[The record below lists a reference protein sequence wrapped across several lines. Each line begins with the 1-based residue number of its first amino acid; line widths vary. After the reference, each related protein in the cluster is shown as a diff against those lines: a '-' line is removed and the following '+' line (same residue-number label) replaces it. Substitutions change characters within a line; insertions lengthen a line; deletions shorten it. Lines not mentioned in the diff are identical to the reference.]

1 MTEFPRVGLFS
12 KGYDCEQVDAFFE
25 DARRAYEGAVP
36 PEQFS
41 AEQVRLA
48 TFELK
53 SRGYNI
59 EAVDGAMNRLE
70 AAFVNRDRAD
80 SVAAEGEAAWY
91 DRVADRATTL
101 YPRLQRPRGERF
113 SHPTSGRG
121 YACEEVDDLLDRLA
135 AYFDE
140 AGAGS
145 SARTSAAPSPT
156 SSSCCAAHS
165 RSRSSPL
172 NTPIKR
178 SISASTW
185 SMLKPRNLTENS
197 ISSAF

>member
-25 DARRAYEGAVP
+25 DARRAYEGGVP

-41 AEQVRLA
+41 SEQVRLA

-53 SRGYNI
+53 NRGYNI
-59 EAVDGAMNRLE
+59 DAVDGAMNRLE

-101 YPRLQRPRGERF
+101 YPRLQRPRGDRAAPPPPPPRY
-113 SHPTSGRG
+113 S
-121 YACEEVDDLLDRLA
+121 CEEVDDLLDRIA

-140 AGAGS
+140 AGELTADEIRLS
-145 SARTSAAPSPT
+145 TFRP
-156 SSSCCAAHS
+156 
-165 RSRSSPL
+165 
-172 NTPIKR
+172 KR
-178 SISASTW
+178 GKKAYMEGPVDAYLGRAVEILLAVD
-185 SMLKPRNLTENS
+185 
-197 ISSAF
+197 